1 MANHDIQKSRHLLKH
16 LEQEMIFLST
26 IVCQIESLSSQAQHI
41 SFGIKRT
48 WSDIDRIH
56 KDWKQHTENS

>member
-16 LEQEMIFLST
+16 LEEEMIFLST
-26 IVCQIESLSSQAQHI
+26 IVSQIESLSSQAQFV
-41 SFGIKRT
+41 STGIKRT

-56 KDWKQHTENS
+56 KDWKQPTENE